1 MHRIFHAVAMTEN
14 TPAAFIPAPAGLTL
28 VFEDGK
34 GFPIVGFEY
43 GSERNATLYLDLND
57 TGVLKKFDPIKS
69 GTAGGVKVQTSAA
82 WLPEYFVPTRILE
95 Q

>member
-1 MHRIFHAVAMTEN
+1 MRKIFHAVTMTEN

-28 VFEDGK
+28 IFEDGR

-43 GSERNATLYLDLND
+43 GSECSATLYLDLDD

-69 GTAGGVKVQTSAA
+69 GSAGGVKVQSSAA
-82 WLPEYFVPTRILE
+82 WLP
-95 Q
+95 